1 MNLNLGMFMVE
12 MELYDDAKVMLAR
25 SRRPAIFPY
34 RSTLVCGIFVGFV
47 LSLPIVMGLIPETT
61 TMVINTMNNFDDDR
75 NQPLRYVKIVLM
87 LPSSSSGS
95 TNNDAYS
102 TCGR

>member
-1 MNLNLGMFMVE
+1 
-12 MELYDDAKVMLAR
+12 
-25 SRRPAIFPY
+25 
-34 RSTLVCGIFVGFV
+34 
-47 LSLPIVMGLIPETT
+47 MGLIPETT